1 MKLCDQ
7 VFSLYLAQVYRARA
21 TSQHEVEIADADEAK
36 DLFQVTC
43 FEIEPFHL
51 RAGRVGTSR
60 GDDDRRLLVLQK
72 AFVA

>member
-43 FEIEPFHL
+43 FEIEPFPFAS
-51 RAGRVGTSR
+51 RASR
-60 GDDDRRLLVLQK
+60 HFQRRR
-72 AFVA
+72 